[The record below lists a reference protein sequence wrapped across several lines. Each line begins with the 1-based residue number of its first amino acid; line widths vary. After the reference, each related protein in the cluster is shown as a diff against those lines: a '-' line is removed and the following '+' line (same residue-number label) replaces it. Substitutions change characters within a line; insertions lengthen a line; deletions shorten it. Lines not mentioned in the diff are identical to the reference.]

1 MSDTINDWLIFLR
14 NADHLIGFPL
24 LVAGTALMIF
34 GFRMWRLCVVA
45 SFGLMAAMMTAQ
57 FVGSGGL
64 QTVCAVVVGIV
75 IAAACYKPA
84 KYAAAVLGGMI
95 IAFMIGY
102 LLEQSGM
109 RGSVFIFVVIAT
121 LLVGTAYAYINRQLV
136 IVFVTS
142 IIGAFLLVSGIAALV
157 MAWPNLYGTMTSLG
171 SNNSFVGPFLI
182 IVPAVVSC
190 FYQVGEVNR
199 THTDV

>member
-1 MSDTINDWLIFLR
+1 
-14 NADHLIGFPL
+14 
-24 LVAGTALMIF
+24 
-34 GFRMWRLCVVA
+34 
-45 SFGLMAAMMTAQ
+45 
-57 FVGSGGL
+57 
-64 QTVCAVVVGIV
+64 
-75 IAAACYKPA
+75 KPA

-109 RGSVFIFVVIAT
+109 RGSVFVFSVLST
-121 LLVGTAYAYINRQLV
+121 LLVGTAYAFINRQLV
-136 IVFVTS
+136 VVFVTS

-157 MAWPNLYGTMTSLG
+157 MAWPNLYGTLTTLG

-182 IVPAVVSC
+182 IVPTVVSC

-199 THTDV
+199 THTNV